1 MLGMRKSDHPL
12 RVLAELPWW
21 ASLATAVLVFGALR
35 YVAPAVAGSRPVLV
49 GLAQVAVSIAPWVAG
64 VFLLPMPFAI
74 ARGMRTQWWLNATPD
89 LDRLRLMDWREFE
102 RLVGAAYRRCGYQIS
117 MQGGPGADGGVDLVL
132 RMKGKVLAVQCKR
145 WRTGTVGVDLVREL
159 YGAMA
164 GMHAHGA
171 IFVTTGSF
179 TPPAIDFARDKPIEL
194 VDGRGLVALL
204 RRLPKIPDEA
214 AGEAPS
220 SSPVVTT
227 KAGAI
232 LCPRCGNAMTRRV
245 AKQGANA
252 GSSFWGCTKFPSC
265 RGTRSDL
272 EPAS

>member
-1 MLGMRKSDHPL
+1 MRKSDHPL

-49 GLAQVAVSIAPWVAG
+49 GLAQVAVASAPWLAG
-64 VFLLPMPFAI
+64 LFLLPLPFAI
-74 ARGMRTQWWLNATPD
+74 ARGIRLERWLRAEPD

-102 RLVGAAYRRCGYQIS
+102 RLVGAAYKRRGYKVS
-117 MQGGPGADGGVDLVL
+117 MRGGPGADGGVDLVL
-132 RMKGKVLAVQCKR
+132 RMNGKVIPVQCKR
-145 WRTGTVGVDLVREL
+145 WRSGAVGVELVREL

-164 GMHAHGA
+164 GMQAHGA

-204 RRLPKIPDEA
+204 GKLPNPPNE
-214 AGEAPS
+214 S
-220 SSPVVTT
+220 SAELPMSSTLVTT
-227 KAGAI
+227 KAGPMR
-232 LCPRCGNAMTRRV
+232 CPRCGSTMTRRV
-245 AKQGANA
+245 ARHGANA
-252 GSSFWGCTKFPSC
+252 GSTFWGCTKFPNC
-265 RGTRSDL
+265 RGSRSDTAN
-272 EPAS
+272 ED